1 MSPVGEGHGNPL
13 QNSCLENPMDRGAWW
28 ATVYEVAK
36 SGTCLSVHAHT
47 VKLMQCQA
55 PCLTI
60 YQWMEAIHRHHRAHL
75 HTAHLLETSQQEMLA
90 TIL

>member
-1 MSPVGEGHGNPL
+1 
-13 QNSCLENPMDRGAWW
+13 MDRGAWW

-60 YQWMEAIHRHHRAHL
+60 YQWTEAIHRHHRAHL
-75 HTAHLLETSQQEMLA
+75 HTARLLETSQQEMLA